1 MLTLEYVKAV
11 REAYAG
17 KEADWANPCYSPLFA
32 DLRGM
37 PPALVQVGT
46 NEILR
51 SDSERLV
58 EALQN
63 AGGYARWK
71 YMKNA
76 GMCSSRCRSIAPKWQ
91 WNRPGGSYSGCCE
104 VRQIKEESY
113 GTSMV

>member
-63 AGGYARWK
+63 AGGYARLEVYEECWHVFQQ
-71 YMKNA
+71 MPIHRAEVAMESA
-76 GMCSSRCRSIAPKWQ
+76 GRFVQRLL
-91 WNRPGGSYSGCCE
+91 
-104 VRQIKEESY
+104 
-113 GTSMV
+113 